1 MTNDSGMP
9 DELHIEVTEEDYRT
23 AREMMARSELGH
35 CFRCLKP
42 RPPEG
47 APDAKDWS
55 ILTWEEAP
63 GGEIFLAICPNCN
76 EAVENWL
83 CGEFDEILGEP
94 KPYPSKGD
102 DSPSTGGLAE

>member
-47 APDAKDWS
+47 APRRQGLEHS
-55 ILTWEEAP
+55 YL
-63 GGEIFLAICPNCN
+63 GG
-76 EAVENWL
+76 
-83 CGEFDEILGEP
+83 
-94 KPYPSKGD
+94 
-102 DSPSTGGLAE
+102 STRRRDISSHMPQLQ